1 MEAPCQSAV
10 SVRGQHISNTCLALQ
25 TADSLRAESLTQCIC
40 WRSYNPKD
48 ILSVLI
54 IDIASYRL
62 AVYDNTLLADTF
74 AIRNKEEMST
84 PVVEM

>member
-62 AVYDNTLLADTF
+62 AVYDSTLLAE
-74 AIRNKEEMST
+74 ILSL
-84 PVVEM
+84 